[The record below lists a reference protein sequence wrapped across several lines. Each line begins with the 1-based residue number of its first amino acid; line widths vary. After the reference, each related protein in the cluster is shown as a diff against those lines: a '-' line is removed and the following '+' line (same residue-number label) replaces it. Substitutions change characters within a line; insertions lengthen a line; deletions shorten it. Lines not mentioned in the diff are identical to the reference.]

1 VNGVSLNVGIVDCTN
16 QVEVNWVSA
25 QLEGLTT
32 VVELDVLN
40 SSHKVLHAVR
50 VHHDVCTILILV

>member
-1 VNGVSLNVGIVDCTN
+1 MNSVSLDVGVVDCAN
-16 QVEVNWVSA
+16 QMEVNRVPT

-50 VHHDVCTILILV
+50 VHHDVCAILILV